1 MRRRTLLQLFAGV
14 SVSSLPGF
22 RLPWRAPRRVVVVG
36 SGVVGSSIAY
46 HLARRGA
53 EVTVCEKAAPA
64 SGATSK
70 SFAWINASAGKRPYH
85 YYRLNRLSALAYRHL
100 EAEVG
105 GDLQVQWG
113 GRLEWAEEAED
124 ARTLRRNVTAQQA
137 WGYPINLIGEDE
149 FKALE
154 PGLEPGGPVLA
165 AARIREE
172 GSIDPERAT
181 WALVEAARREGAR
194 IQYPCEVTGIGLR
207 WGSLQRVETSLGPL
221 EADALVIA
229 AGVDTPGLAAM
240 AGLPIPLRDSPGLLA
255 HSAPARRLLGRV
267 VVAPGGAMKQKLD
280 GSLVVSGGFS
290 GRSVSDDPEGQAE
303 EILHRAQRLIPEAE
317 GIGLARHTIGWRPMP
332 QDGLPVLGFSEG
344 APDVY
349 VAVMHSGV
357 TLAPLVGRLV
367 ASEILDGLSIELLEP
382 YRVSRFDRG

>member
-1 MRRRTLLQLFAGV
+1 MRRRTVLKLFAGV
-14 SVSSLPGF
+14 SVSALPGF
-22 RLPWRAPRRVVVVG
+22 RPPWRAPRRVVVVG
-36 SGVVGSSIAY
+36 SGIVGSSIAY
-46 HLARRGA
+46 NLARRGA
-53 EVTVCEKAAPA
+53 EVTVCEMAAPA

-267 VVAPGGAMKQKLD
+267 VLAPHGAMKQKLD

-290 GRSVSDDPEGQAE
+290 GRPVSDDPEGQAE
-303 EILHRAQRLIPEAE
+303 EILHRAKGLIPEAE
-317 GIGLARHTIGWRPMP
+317 GIALARHTIGWRPMP
-332 QDGLPVLGFSEG
+332 EDGFPVLGFSEG

-367 ASEILDGLSIELLEP
+367 ASEILDGLSVEMLEP

>member
-1 MRRRTLLQLFAGV
+1 MDTI
-14 SVSSLPGF
+14 SS
-22 RLPWRAPRRVVVVG
+22 VG
-36 SGVVGSSIAY
+36 SFHPSI
-46 HLARRGA
+46 H
-53 EVTVCEKAAPA
+53 
-64 SGATSK
+64 
-70 SFAWINASAGKRPYH
+70 
-85 YYRLNRLSALAYRHL
+85 RHL

-124 ARTLRRNVTAQQA
+124 ARTLRRNVTAQQT

-154 PGLEPGGPVLA
+154 PGLEPAGPVLA

-303 EILHRAQRLIPEAE
+303 EILHRAKGLIPEAE
-317 GIGLARHTIGWRPMP
+317 GIGLARHTVGWRPLP
-332 QDGLPVLGFSEG
+332 QDGFPVLGFSEG

-367 ASEILDGLSIELLEP
+367 ASEILDGLSVEMLEP